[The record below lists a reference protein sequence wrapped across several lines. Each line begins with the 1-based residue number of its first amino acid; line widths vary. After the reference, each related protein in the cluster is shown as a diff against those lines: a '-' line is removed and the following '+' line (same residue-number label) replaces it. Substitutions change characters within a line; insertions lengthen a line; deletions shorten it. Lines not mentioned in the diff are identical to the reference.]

1 MSDEPV
7 LVSRLTD
14 SFGVDFEF
22 LNDTYS
28 TYIEDT
34 AERIVE
40 LQRFVAAQD
49 AEQTSFFAHAIKG
62 SSLNAG
68 ADDLAQLAGDLE
80 LLAMKGD
87 QSQSVALTDAI
98 TNEFD
103 VARQFILKYLDSI
116 CP

>member
-22 LNDTYS
+22 LNEIYS

-34 AERIVE
+34 SDRIVE
-40 LQRFVAAQD
+40 LQHFVAAQD

-62 SSLNAG
+62 SSLNVG
-68 ADDLAQLAGDLE
+68 ADALATLAGDLE
-80 LLAMKGD
+80 VLTMKGD
-87 QSQSVALTDAI
+87 QSQSAALTDTI
-98 TNEFD
+98 INEFD
-103 VARQFILKYLDSI
+103 IAREFILKYLDSI
-116 CP
+116 RP